1 MNKTPYFLL
10 RLVLFVLLV
19 FLLKFTFTDA
29 HTCHSLELTYP
40 TEQAARVEQEY
51 KATLRRL
58 NTQNIE

>member
-19 FLLKFTFTDA
+19 FLLKFTFADTN
-29 HTCHSLELTYP
+29 TGHSLDLAYPANEATRIEL
-40 TEQAARVEQEY
+40 EY
-51 KATLRRL
+51 ESTIRRL